1 MDPGTEAPSLANRL
15 AEARVE
21 LRRDLEVSRHI
32 FRGVPAYVVRDPVTF
47 GSHKF
52 SADDYAVL
60 CALRVDRTLHE
71 TFEVLVLQ
79 RRLGEDDE
87 ERFFRFVFS
96 LHKLGLLKLPIAD
109 EKSLYRRHEAQSK
122 ARRARLVTSVLFWR
136 VPLVKPNG
144 FLERTIGYVRPLFSR
159 GAMIAW
165 CLLVVVAGWVIARNW
180 ADFSAPVLNIFTSSN
195 LPLLWVTLVVLK
207 VAHEL
212 GHAYATKYFG
222 GHVPEMGAYFIV
234 GTPCAYVDATAS
246 WGFSRKRERLFV
258 CIAGMYVEIGIG
270 ALAAI
275 LWSVTPPGSLQS
287 VLHNVIVLSTVV
299 TVAFNINPLM
309 RYDGYYALSD
319 LVEVPNLRQRSH
331 AEGARILKRVFL
343 GVRSSGEPGSVV
355 PRLFLLGFGFA
366 SAIYKVVLV
375 LGISALIATKF
386 FVLGLFVGGA
396 YVLTEV
402 VRVVR
407 TTLGYLWRSEET
419 ASVRG
424 WAVALSALVFA
435 GIPLAVA
442 AIPVP
447 THVTAPCVV
456 TAQAESVVRAQVA
469 GFLHDLAVEPGARLA
484 SGDQVAALFDVEAD
498 MALSDV
504 DAHLAAAR
512 LRHGVH
518 AVENPALAMQEEKRI
533 LQLEE
538 ERSFHQTRLERLVL
552 CTPIDGVV
560 VSCLDTNDIGLH
572 VRPGEAVATVL
583 GGPTVVRALLTEEG
597 VAAARPQIG
606 QRVEFRSRSDPSRV
620 LSGTILRAKPAGM
633 RKLDERYRAHLNL
646 SAFAIN
652 PLSGEMQRSQFEFEV
667 VLHEAEDARLLWGM
681 TGRLRLPGERLTI
694 ATIVLRKVLVFADR
708 LRR

>member
-1 MDPGTEAPSLANRL
+1 
-15 AEARVE
+15 
-21 LRRDLEVSRHI
+21 
-32 FRGVPAYVVRDPVTF
+32 
-47 GSHKF
+47 
-52 SADDYAVL
+52 
-60 CALRVDRTLHE
+60 
-71 TFEVLVLQ
+71 
-79 RRLGEDDE
+79 
-87 ERFFRFVFS
+87 
-96 LHKLGLLKLPIAD
+96 
-109 EKSLYRRHEAQSK
+109 
-122 ARRARLVTSVLFWR
+122 
-136 VPLVKPNG
+136 
-144 FLERTIGYVRPLFSR
+144 
-159 GAMIAW
+159 
-165 CLLVVVAGWVIARNW
+165 
-180 ADFSAPVLNIFTSSN
+180 
-195 LPLLWVTLVVLK
+195 
-207 VAHEL
+207 
-212 GHAYATKYFG
+212 
-222 GHVPEMGAYFIV
+222 
-234 GTPCAYVDATAS
+234 
-246 WGFSRKRERLFV
+246 
-258 CIAGMYVEIGIG
+258 
-270 ALAAI
+270 
-275 LWSVTPPGSLQS
+275 
-287 VLHNVIVLSTVV
+287 
-299 TVAFNINPLM
+299 
-309 RYDGYYALSD
+309 
-319 LVEVPNLRQRSH
+319 
-331 AEGARILKRVFL
+331 
-343 GVRSSGEPGSVV
+343 
-355 PRLFLLGFGFA
+355 
-366 SAIYKVVLV
+366 
-375 LGISALIATKF
+375 
-386 FVLGLFVGGA
+386 
-396 YVLTEV
+396 
-402 VRVVR
+402 
-407 TTLGYLWRSEET
+407 
-419 ASVRG
+419 
-424 WAVALSALVFA
+424 
-435 GIPLAVA
+435 
-442 AIPVP
+442 
-447 THVTAPCVV
+447 
-456 TAQAESVVRAQVA
+456 VVRAQVA